1 VRLFAPKNDAA
12 HHEAL
17 TPLYDSVPDAD
28 FGYVARRE
36 ASRDA
41 RKGISGG
48 ELCYDVVY
56 RTDRYGRR
64 ITSSEP
70 SIEGETTQQETRPH
84 LLLFGGSVTFGEGL
98 PDADTLAQHLSER
111 LPDRAVYTYAQSGY
125 GPAHA
130 LAKMQSRELQDEL
143 PGVRGD
149 ALYLLIPAHVDRVIG
164 STRSPW
170 IYDSPRYVV
179 DDAAGVERRGSFR
192 SSQPW
197 RTATH
202 LSIEWLRSRSRLFN
216 LINLHLPVRITDKDL
231 DLLTQI
237 LGELRA
243 SYRAQFQGELSV
255 VLHPLWKKDG
265 IHAGDAILAGIRLG
279 LDAQALPHIDYAS
292 YEAQPTDWIGDCDPH
307 PSGRLNAN
315 LARWIVRDLAAAR

>member
-1 VRLFAPKNDAA
+1 MRLFAPKSGAA
-12 HHEAL
+12 QHEAL
-17 TPLYDSVPDAD
+17 TPLYDSVPDAN

-64 ITSSEP
+64 ITSTEP
-70 SIEGETTQQETRPH
+70 PLEGEPTQQETRPH

-98 PDADTLAQHLSER
+98 LDADTLAQHFSER
-111 LPDRAVYTYAQSGY
+111 LPDRAVYNYAQSGY

-130 LAKMQSRELQDEL
+130 LAKMQSRELQGEL

-149 ALYLLIPAHVDRVIG
+149 ALYLLIPAHIDRVIG

-179 DDAAGVERRGSFR
+179 DAVAGVERRGSFR

-197 RTATH
+197 RTAIH
-202 LSIEWLRSRSRLFN
+202 RSMGRLRSQSRLLD
-216 LINLHLPVRITDKDL
+216 LINLHLPVRITDEDL
-231 DLLTQI
+231 DLLTRI

-243 SYRAQFQGELSV
+243 NYRAQFQGDLSV
-255 VLHPLWKKDG
+255 VLHPLWTAGG
-265 IHAGDAILAGIRLG
+265 IHGGDAILAGIRQR
-279 LDAQALPHIDYAS
+279 LDAQALPYFDYTS
-292 YEAQPTDWIGDCDPH
+292 HEVQPTDLIGDCDPH

-315 LARWIVRDLAAAR
+315 LARWIVRDLAAER